1 MGLLIDRSD
10 FSDDEY
16 VAAGLKLREN
26 IEALGILLARADFG
40 RGAPSLGA
48 ELEMS
53 IIDADAQALPLNR
66 RLLAESLDPNLQLEL
81 DRFNL
86 EYNLSPVPAAGKPFS
101 AMQAE
106 LVRALDRLTDVAAKH
121 GGRILP
127 VGILQTLRLEQLQSD
142 AMTDLARYRAL
153 SAGIRRIRQEDFH
166 IRIEG
171 EEPLSAD
178 CNSVSIEGANTS
190 FQVHLRVNPED
201 FARYY
206 NAAQLATPLALAV
219 SANSPFL
226 MEHSLWDETRIALFK
241 QSVDT
246 RGASS
251 REWRRAARVPFGH
264 GWAREGAF
272 ELFAEAC
279 HLYPIIIPLCGD
291 ESPVELARDGG
302 IPELLE
308 LRLQQGTIWNWNR
321 PVYDSTAGGHLRIE
335 LRALPSGPTPIDLM
349 ANAAFL
355 VGLTVGLSKRMS
367 ALLPAFPFR
376 YAEYNFYRAAQ
387 RSLDANLL
395 WPTLDETSPRE
406 IAARDLCRE
415 MLPLADEGLG
425 ELGVDGDERK
435 GLLNLIRDRLNSG
448 TTPAAWQRRALKR
461 YGRMPRSKALA
472 KLVDEYYENAASGR
486 PVTEWS

>member
-16 VAAGLKLREN
+16 VAASLKLREN
-26 IEALGILLARADFG
+26 IEALRILLGRPDFG
-40 RGAPSLGA
+40 RGAASLGA

-53 IIDADAQALPLNR
+53 IVDADAQALPLNR
-66 RLLAESLDPNLQLEL
+66 QLLAESLDPNLQLEL

-106 LVRALDRLTDVAAKH
+106 LERALDGLRDVAAKH
-121 GGRILP
+121 DGRIVP

-190 FQVHLRVNPED
+190 FQIHLRVNPED

-206 NAAQLATPLALAV
+206 NAAQLSTPMALAV

-226 MEHSLWDETRIALFK
+226 LEHSLWDETRIALFK

-264 GWAREGAF
+264 GWVREGAF

-291 ESPVELARDGG
+291 ESPVELVRNGD

-321 PVYDSTAGGHLRIE
+321 PVYDSTASGHLRIE

-355 VGLTVGLSKRMS
+355 VGLTVGLSKQMS

-406 IAARDLCRE
+406 IGARDLCRE

-425 ELGVDGDERK
+425 ELGVDDDERRV
-435 GLLNLIRDRLNSG
+435 LLNLIRDRLNSG

-461 YGRMPRSKALA
+461 FGRMPRSKALA
-472 KLVDEYYENAASGR
+472 KLVDEYYENATSGQ